1 MAPDARDI
9 RSVMSRTVLAAVM
22 TTLVVSLFSVGAAA
36 LSAGTAGTPSVGL
49 LGLLAAAL
57 AAGYHPVLVQARTTI
72 DELLFGGRPDPV
84 VTLSRLG
91 EQLSEGTEPAEWL
104 ESLRR
109 ALAVSGLLLRRDDVV
124 LAQAG
129 ERDGTVTSV
138 QLRVGALVAGSL
150 EVTLPPEQVQL
161 PPTTR
166 AVLQLVSTPLAQ
178 AVHAAHLTEELQRSR
193 VQVVGVLEDERRR
206 MRRDLH
212 DGLGPTLTGVAYTA
226 DAAANLVGTDPVQAS
241 ELLRELRADVAAAL
255 AEIRRIVYGLRPR
268 ALDELGLV
276 RAVQQGVERLRT
288 AQGRPFAVTTS
299 APPLPELPAAV
310 EVVAYRVAV
319 EALTNA
325 ARHAHV
331 EGARLELSVGDCLE
345 LVISDDG
352 RSDGAWSE
360 GVGIASM
367 RERVAQVGGVLEV
380 GGGSSGGRVRAE
392 LPLRRQQG
400 VAPPAQAPADDSMAS
415 RSRTA

>member
-1 MAPDARDI
+1 
-9 RSVMSRTVLAAVM
+9 
-22 TTLVVSLFSVGAAA
+22 
-36 LSAGTAGTPSVGL
+36 
-49 LGLLAAAL
+49 
-57 AAGYHPVLVQARTTI
+57 
-72 DELLFGGRPDPV
+72 
-84 VTLSRLG
+84 
-91 EQLSEGTEPAEWL
+91 
-104 ESLRR
+104 
-109 ALAVSGLLLRRDDVV
+109 
-124 LAQAG
+124 
-129 ERDGTVTSV
+129 
-138 QLRVGALVAGSL
+138 LRVGALVAGSL

-178 AVHAAHLTEELQRSR
+178 AVHAAHLTEQLQRSR

-241 ELLRELRADVAAAL
+241 ELLRQLRTDVGDAL
-255 AEIRRIVYGLRPR
+255 SEIRRIVYGLRPR

-276 RAVQQGVERLRT
+276 RAVQQGAERLRT

-345 LVISDDG
+345 LVSATTVAATG
-352 RSDGAWSE
+352 RGPRVS
-360 GVGIASM
+360 AS
-367 RERVAQVGGVLEV
+367 RRCANGLPRSAGCWRC
-380 GGGSSGGRVRAE
+380 GGGSNGGRVRAE
-392 LPLRRQQG
+392 LPLRWQQG
-400 VAPPAQAPADDSMAS
+400 LALPAQSRDDASMAS